1 MKFRDELNDV
11 IDFVIER
18 ENECYKNNCS
28 HLGGYRIRGKRSYY
42 KLQDE
47 LKKVQPDDST
57 LGRTFNLDRNES
69 YRMLSYTGLP
79 TVIAT
84 LPVVVGLSGVFL
96 SMVPLILGIGQEVT
110 PEVQKFTDSVLKF
123 LENSGNFALASG
135 KIAVKT
141 LPLPLAAGAIAIVK
155 TEIEKAKAEKRKKI
169 EQDMAEIR
177 ETVDFITDLKRDKND
192 GSLNFIKEFLSNV
205 DITKNSDDYNLDL
218 LDYLIDYRNAVISEK
233 GKEVR
238 RNSTE
243 RFVDFVDFLSDSTT
257 KDGASSLFINS
268 TYVNNLVRLYGHRQ
282 VERDMVSRRK

>member
-1 MKFRDELNDV
+1 
-11 IDFVIER
+11 
-18 ENECYKNNCS
+18 
-28 HLGGYRIRGKRSYY
+28 
-42 KLQDE
+42 
-47 LKKVQPDDST
+47 
-57 LGRTFNLDRNES
+57 
-69 YRMLSYTGLP
+69 
-79 TVIAT
+79 
-84 LPVVVGLSGVFL
+84 
-96 SMVPLILGIGQEVT
+96 
-110 PEVQKFTDSVLKF
+110 
-123 LENSGNFALASG
+123 
-135 KIAVKT
+135 
-141 LPLPLAAGAIAIVK
+141 
-155 TEIEKAKAEKRKKI
+155 
-169 EQDMAEIR
+169 MAEIR